1 MASDSSKILGMDTS
15 AHEEIDS
22 EKAPPV
28 APFSQLREPP
38 TTQRG
43 ARTRAALVKAARKVF
58 ERDGYL
64 DTRLT
69 DITKEARCAAGS
81 FYT

>member
-1 MASDSSKILGMDTS
+1 MDTT
-15 AHEEIDS
+15 APEETDG
-22 EKAPPV
+22 EKPPPV

-38 TTQRG
+38 PTQRG
-43 ARTRAALVKAARKVF
+43 VRTRAALVKAARKVF

-69 DITKEARCAAGS
+69 DITKEAR
-81 FYT
+81 